1 MDEEFMSG
9 HIYEIY
15 LNLLKDLSDK
25 KFLTNDSIVHINY
38 NLIMTSQFMM
48 IVGRRME
55 KYNDSIGINAVGFTG
70 SILVKN
76 KLQLKELEDVRL
88 VKVLE

>member
-1 MDEEFMSG
+1 
-9 HIYEIY
+9 
-15 LNLLKDLSDK
+15 
-25 KFLTNDSIVHINY
+25 
-38 NLIMTSQFMM
+38 MM
-48 IVGRRME
+48 IVGRKTE

-76 KLQLKELEDVRL
+76 KIQLKELEDVRL